1 MIKEQLPVAGQR
13 KLMHPEVREM
23 KKVHDDR
30 SQEVFTTINY
40 SSCRS
45 DK

>member
-13 KLMHPEVREM
+13 KLMHPEDREM

-30 SQEVFTTINY
+30 S
-40 SSCRS
+40 
-45 DK
+45 